1 MSTEFEHW
9 HHDSHDQDALDREQR
24 EHGPA
29 WPGFGRLLVRAYVMA
44 ALIGLALGVIS
55 VIAGLLHFHPLW

>member
-9 HHDSHDQDALDREQR
+9 HHDSHDQEALDREQR

-44 ALIGLALGVIS
+44 ALIGLALGVIW